1 MVTFDFKDSKS
12 YKERLKEEIEK
23 MVIPTPSE
31 KIKFSMMQKLFAYW
45 VKEKH

>member
-23 MVIPTPSE
+23 RIEREE
-31 KIKFSMMQKLFAYW
+31 KQNPA
-45 VKEKH
+45 